1 MGTLDATAT
10 GFNAALVVGM
20 NVYMVPD
27 GHHDGALPTFVLYD
41 ATKAVNDPTAYQFV
55 DAPVRGGALG
65 DKYGWCEGVFDG
77 TYAYYV
83 PDQDETLGRCFFLDT
98 ESSKRRQRLL
108 VIRSGRAAPDATPD
122 NAAPGK
128 VVPPLALQ
136 ASWGTVRG
144 MGPGGEELRHFP

>member
-1 MGTLDATAT
+1 MSYDAATSGFTTASNWTYFDMGTLDATAT

-83 PDQDETLGRCFFLDT
+83 PDQDETLGD
-98 ESSKRRQRLL
+98 
-108 VIRSGRAAPDATPD
+108 SGNIVRYNTTTPFS
-122 NAAPGK
+122 
-128 VVPPLALQ
+128 L
-136 ASWGTVRG
+136 S
-144 MGPGGEELRHFP
+144 